1 MGFGDRLKELRE
13 EKGITQKELGRI
25 VSISER
31 VIGYYE
37 ANDRFPKDENIL
49 KTIADYFNV
58 SVDYLVGRTSSRKS
72 FSEYIAETKYPYNLD
87 VEDLPAEAIRQ
98 VEDYIELI
106 RLKYAPDNKPPRK
119 NSRK

>member
-1 MGFGDRLKELRE
+1 MGFGDRLRELRE
-13 EKGITQKELGRI
+13 EKGITQKELGRV

-49 KTIADYFNV
+49 KIIADYFDV
-58 SVDYLVGRTSSRKS
+58 SVDYLIGRTSSRKS
-72 FSEYIAETKYPYNLD
+72 LSEYIAEAKTSYNLN
-87 VEDLPAEAIRQ
+87 VGDLPDEAIKQ

-106 RLKYAPDNKPPRK
+106 RLRYTPENKSRPKSK
-119 NSRK
+119 NK